1 MSVRGWFWNRCWLG
15 CGWCKSRDEPLQR
28 NSAFLL
34 LNLSCRERERDKAPW
49 LSPPLEACK
58 SKQLNK
64 EQPRNAVYPTWVRL
78 VGTLLPLPLGNARA
92 RASMEN
98 SVQQAV
104 FLMSKKFEAIRKE
117 CRQQDGEVWFVS
129 YEDSEKTFCG
139 GWACLIKILW
149 KFWRHVSQASK
160 KY

>member
-15 CGWCKSRDEPLQR
+15 CGWYKSRDEPLQR
-28 NSAFLL
+28 NSTFLL
-34 LNLSCRERERDKAPW
+34 LNLSCRERERESPVAF
-49 LSPPLEACK
+49 PPLEAYK

-64 EQPRNAVYPTWVRL
+64 EQPRNAVYPAWVRL
-78 VGTLLPLPLGNARA
+78 VGTLLPLPMGNT

-104 FLMSKKFEAIRKE
+104 FLMSKRFEAIRKE
-117 CRQQDGEVWFVS
+117 CRQQDGKVWFVS

-139 GWACLIKILW
+139 RWARLIKILW